1 MDGVRSNPYLLG
13 LGLGIISVIIYYV
26 ERKFIQGDE
35 DIEVVNCLKLFILV
49 SGMVITGL
57 IISQKKNI
65 VKTIKDE
72 VPQLVEQTIHT
83 GEPNF

>member
-35 DIEVVNCLKLFILV
+35 NIEVVNCLKLFILV
-49 SGMVITGL
+49 TGMVIAGL
-57 IISQKKNI
+57 TISQKKNI
-65 VKTIKDE
+65 VKTIKEE

>member
-1 MDGVRSNPYLLG
+1 
-13 LGLGIISVIIYYV
+13 
-26 ERKFIQGDE
+26 
-35 DIEVVNCLKLFILV
+35 
-49 SGMVITGL
+49 MVIAGL
-57 IISQKKNI
+57 SISQKKNI